1 MDEPGPP
8 STVPEAFNRSRALAV
23 YGWVLIAAGAL
34 CALVA
39 LLSAALLVLARSSPG
54 GPPIA
59 AGGVVFNVAF
69 YLSLGAAFVAVGMGS
84 IQARRWAR
92 ALALILA
99 WTWLAVG
106 VLGFLAMALLLP
118 GLLSSQ
124 SSGAPPG
131 MLTCAM
137 VFMLL
142 FFAVFLILLP
152 SLVILFYRRED
163 VRRTVELRN
172 PNPDWTD
179 RVPVS
184 ILGIALALAVG
195 AVACVFSLVSV
206 RALPIFGTVLT
217 GWAAAGLML
226 LFAAVS
232 ALLAVATFRRK
243 KAAWWGLI
251 AFQLLG
257 LANILTFR
265 NLDMEK
271 LMRQM
276 GYSAD
281 QARISS
287 GLNVI
292 GSPAFLGLM
301 GAAWVAML
309 VFLLVVRKHFGQ
321 DSAAGSTPG

>member
-8 STVPEAFNRSRALAV
+8 STIPEAFNRSRALAI
-23 YGWVLIAAGAL
+23 YGWVLIAAGAV

-39 LLSAALLVLARSSPG
+39 LLSTALLVLARSSPG
-54 GPPIA
+54 GPPIV

-69 YLSLGAAFVAVGMGS
+69 YLCLGAAFAAVGVGS
-84 IQARRWAR
+84 IRARRWAR

-106 VLGFLAMALLLP
+106 VLAFLAMALVLP
-118 GLLSSQ
+118 GLLSMQ
-124 SSGAPPG
+124 SAGAPPG
-131 MLTCAM
+131 MLSCAM
-137 VFMLL
+137 VFTLL
-142 FFAVFLILLP
+142 FVAVFLILLP
-152 SLVILFYRRED
+152 SLLILFYRRED

-184 ILGIALALAVG
+184 ILGIVVALAVG

-206 RALPIFGTVLT
+206 RALPIFGIILT
-217 GWAAAGLML
+217 GWAAAAVML

-232 ALLAVATFRRK
+232 ALLAVATFRRR

-251 AFQLLG
+251 AFQVLG

-281 QARISS
+281 QARLSS
-287 GLNVI
+287 GLNVV

-301 GAAWVAML
+301 AAAWVAML
-309 VFLLVVRKHFGQ
+309 VFLLVVRKHFGPE
-321 DSAAGSTPG
+321 SAPGSTPG

>member
-1 MDEPGPP
+1 MEEPGPP
-8 STVPEAFNRSRALAV
+8 STIPEASNRSRALAA
-23 YGWVLIAAGAL
+23 YGWILIAAGAL
-34 CALVA
+34 CVLVA

-59 AGGVVFNVAF
+59 VSGVVFNVAF
-69 YLSLGAAFVAVGMGS
+69 YLCLAGAFVAVGVGS
-84 IQARRWAR
+84 IRERRWAR

-124 SSGAPPG
+124 SAGAPPG
-131 MLTCAM
+131 MLTCVM
-137 VFMLL
+137 VFTLL
-142 FFAVFLILLP
+142 LIAVFLILLP
-152 SLVILFYRRED
+152 ALLILFYRRED

-184 ILGIALALAVG
+184 ILGIVVALAIG
-195 AVACVFSLVSV
+195 AVACVFSLPAM

-217 GWAAAGLML
+217 GWAAAGVMF

-232 ALLAVATFRRK
+232 ALLAVATFQRRN
-243 KAAWWGLI
+243 AAWWGLI
-251 AFQLLG
+251 GLQVLG

-271 LMRQM
+271 LMSQM
-276 GYSAD
+276 GYSTD
-281 QARISS
+281 QARLSS
-287 GLNVI
+287 GLNVV
-292 GSPAFLGLM
+292 GSHAFLGLM
-301 GAAWVAML
+301 AAAWVAML
-309 VFLLVVRKHFGQ
+309 VFLLMVRKDFRQ
-321 DSAAGSTPG
+321 DSAAGLTSD